1 MGVNERAAQFLHMF
15 KALPSDKREQT
26 INNIKYIRTK
36 CNVLSSIRQENFFSC
51 QMAQDKVHHDNTV
64 TFL

>member
-26 INNIKYIRTK
+26 INNIK
-36 CNVLSSIRQENFFSC
+36 
-51 QMAQDKVHHDNTV
+51 
-64 TFL
+64 